1 MTPASSTSPARIRTE
16 RDADRKDVLTVHA
29 QAFGG
34 DQVVPRL
41 VEALRA
47 AEAPIGPLSYVAT
60 VDDVIVGHVLLSACR
75 LDAPHRL
82 VDVLTLSPLGVL
94 PDHQNRGIGTHLV
107 AHALAA
113 AEAHGIP
120 LVFLEGSP
128 DFYGPRGFERA
139 DTVGFRPPSLRIPPP
154 AFQVA
159 RLRSY
164 EPEMTGTFV
173 YSQTF
178 WDLDCVGLRDG

>member
-1 MTPASSTSPARIRTE
+1 MTPASSRVPAQIRAE
-16 RDADRKDVLTVHA
+16 RAADHDAVRTVHT

-34 DQVVPRL
+34 DEVVPRL
-41 VEALRA
+41 VEALRTA
-47 AEAPIGPLSYVAT
+47 AAPIAPLSYVAT
-60 VDDVIVGHVLLSACR
+60 VDDVIVGHVMLSACR

-94 PDHQNRGIGTHLV
+94 PPHQKQGIGTQLV
-107 AHALAA
+107 AHGLAA
-113 AEAHGIP
+113 ADAQGVP

-128 DFYGPRGFERA
+128 DFYGRRGFERA
-139 DTVGFRPPSLRIPPP
+139 DTVGFRRPSLRIPPA

-159 RLRSY
+159 RLGSY
-164 EPEMTGTFV
+164 EPAMSGTFI